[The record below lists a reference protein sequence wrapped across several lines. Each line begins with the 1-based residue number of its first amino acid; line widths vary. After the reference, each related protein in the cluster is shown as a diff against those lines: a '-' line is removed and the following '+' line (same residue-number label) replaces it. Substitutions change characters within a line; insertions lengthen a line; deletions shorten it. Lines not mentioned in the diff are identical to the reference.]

1 MSELVLDLDA
11 LESAGGLVLLVVLL
25 WALISEVV
33 AGV

>member
-25 WALISEVV
+25 WALISEVL